1 MSNSGVLRCE
11 RLFYLVCRYDGFD
24 LLYVIC
30 WVECVIIKDSIIEG
44 YIWFVY
50 LIICMIKLISY

>member
-50 LIICMIKLISY
+50 LIICMI